1 MARKKK
7 SAECQDL
14 TAWVSFGEEPGTSVL
29 EDWPEKSNLNH
40 DQGSESITDPEALAS
55 VSTQSPDGFD
65 MSKSPLRPTIEFGHT
80 NTVRYPSIAAIRG
93 SLGPYGHT

>member
-1 MARKKK
+1 MTAISSHLR
-7 SAECQDL
+7 SNFNIMPSTVYL
-14 TAWVSFGEEPGTSVL
+14 T

-40 DQGSESITDPEALAS
+40 DQGTESITDPEALAS

-93 SLGPYGHT
+93 TLGPYGHT